1 MKKLSYIALLSML
14 LLQSGGLVLIYKV
27 QQCMVQHEMKSVLNN
42 HETRFQPLTISLSV
56 YKKNIFGNEI
66 VIDGK
71 LYDVNSIAI
80 SGNTVHL
87 QVINDTKEESI
98 LEKIKDLI
106 SGTTKHNR
114 LPIRLV
120 QLLSLNYILPHSQ
133 YNSALQQISQQN
145 FLPLSTNILSIT
157 KDVSSPPPKFY

>member
-27 QQCMVQHEMKSVLNN
+27 QQCMVQNEMKSVLNN

-120 QLLSLNYILPHSQ
+120 QLLSLNYILPHSH
-133 YNSALQQISQQN
+133 YDSALQQISQQN
-145 FLPLSTNILSIT
+145 FLPLSTNILSLT
-157 KDVSSPPPKFY
+157 KDVSSPPPKFN